1 MAGYMLLRLVM
12 VGVVIGM
19 FALAMMAGKMVN
31 AAWCHLHQRK
41 ETHV

>member
-31 AAWCHLHQRK
+31 AAWRHLHQRK
-41 ETHV
+41 ETQV

>member
-31 AAWCHLHQRK
+31 AAWYHLSQRR
-41 ETHV
+41 ESRV